1 MINEVHSMVTQ
12 RQLSKW
18 NPGCVG
24 CGFNGFTSNGSN
36 GFTLNGSNGFTTNGS
51 NGCSLNGSN
60 CFTSDE
66 ANDFTTGKDVKVQR
80 GNFSSSNSSHKPA
93 RTIQQLSSLCRS
105 SFSPN
110 PVSSLSLT
118 GSRLELGQDF
128 TLLHKYDHVPKLT
141 CDHCCFTSRVGY
153 TTEFITVLFRYL
165 SHWTKF
171 LAEIWFMLV
180 CGEQISGNIY
190 MLYDI
195 INVWFPDYVT

>member
-80 GNFSSSNSSHKPA
+80 GNFSLSNSSHKPA

-110 PVSSLSLT
+110 PASSLSLT
-118 GSRLELGQDF
+118 GSSLEI
-128 TLLHKYDHVPKLT
+128 LLFCINMIT
-141 CDHCCFTSRVGY
+141 CQS
-153 TTEFITVLFRYL
+153 
-165 SHWTKF
+165 
-171 LAEIWFMLV
+171 
-180 CGEQISGNIY
+180 
-190 MLYDI
+190 
-195 INVWFPDYVT
+195 